1 MYSFLCTEVITIN
14 INVLLSS
21 MAYFIYYTGHRF
33 FKQKACAR
41 GEFMINGVNL
51 PTLVGRIRFG
61 YGIFKFHNFD
71 P

>member
-1 MYSFLCTEVITIN
+1 MQLYSFLCTEVITIN

-21 MAYFIYYTGHRF
+21 MAYFIYYKGHRF

-41 GEFMINGVNL
+41 GEFVINGVNL
-51 PTLVGRIRFG
+51 PTLVGRVRC
-61 YGIFKFHNFD
+61 GIFEFHNFD